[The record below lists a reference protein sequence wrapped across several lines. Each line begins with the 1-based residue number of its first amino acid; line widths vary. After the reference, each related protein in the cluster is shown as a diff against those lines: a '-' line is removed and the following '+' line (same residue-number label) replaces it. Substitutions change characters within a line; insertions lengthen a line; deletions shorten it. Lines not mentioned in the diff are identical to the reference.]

1 MCFGGGGGSGS
12 APAINVIPQN
22 PYIRAPKPPEPIR
35 EVFRPLQSSDTE
47 AGVRM
52 AGTTKRRKQ
61 SNLSR
66 RQSLSSGLGLAQGQN
81 FGPSGGI
88 NL

>member
-1 MCFGGGGGSGS
+1 MCFGGGGGSRS
-12 APAINVIPQN
+12 APAINVMPQN
-22 PYIRAPKPPEPIR
+22 PIVRAPKPPEPIR
-35 EVFRPLQSSDTE
+35 EIFKPLQSRDTE

-61 SNLSR
+61 TNVSR
-66 RQSLSSGLGLAQGQN
+66 RQSLSSGLGLSQGQS